1 MESFEKNRLKN
12 KFESAKVITP
22 NGDIFELIG
31 DARNVDPTELG
42 IDLTGAYITHNHP
55 EGLHN
60 FAFFT
65 ANNLK
70 LLRAIDEKKIH
81 TWINNGSI
89 WYRFCI
95 VELAKLDT
103 EKVTEYLQRTK
114 AVDLNIKYRR
124 FKHGY

>member
-55 EGLHN
+55 EGLHGFGFSN
-60 FAFFT
+60 DDFDCDFT
-65 ANNLK
+65 GKFLF
-70 LLRAIDEKKIH
+70 RCR
-81 TWINNGSI
+81 
-89 WYRFCI
+89 Y
-95 VELAKLDT
+95 
-103 EKVTEYLQRTK
+103 
-114 AVDLNIKYRR
+114 
-124 FKHGY
+124 

>member
-81 TWINNGSI
+81 T
-89 WYRFCI
+89 
-95 VELAKLDT
+95 
-103 EKVTEYLQRTK
+103 
-114 AVDLNIKYRR
+114 
-124 FKHGY
+124 